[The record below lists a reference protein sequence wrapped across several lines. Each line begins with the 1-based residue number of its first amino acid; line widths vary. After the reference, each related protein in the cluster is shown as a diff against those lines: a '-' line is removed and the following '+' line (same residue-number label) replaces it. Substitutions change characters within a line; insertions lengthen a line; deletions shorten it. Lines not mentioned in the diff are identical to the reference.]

1 MRITEKARHAVLED
15 NQDVR
20 LDRRKMLALTT
31 MVTAFSVSSAVAQQP
46 TDLAA
51 VKAASNAFY
60 SALSVLDD
68 GSAMGKVW
76 ARAPYVTYVGPRS
89 NSIIVGWDA
98 QKQYWNEF
106 NKRFS
111 GRTASLIDDHI
122 HVNGNLAWEIGV
134 ETGQVQMKD
143 GTTRN
148 VDWIA
153 TNVYEKLD
161 GQWLMVSH
169 HAQPRPL

>member
-1 MRITEKARHAVLED
+1 MWATRAYRM
-15 NQDVR
+15 N
-20 LDRRKMLALTT
+20 RRKMLALST
-31 MVTAFSVSSAVAQQP
+31 MLAISSVGSAVADQP
-46 TDLAA
+46 ADIEAI
-51 VKAASNAFY
+51 KAASKAFY

-76 ARAPYVTYVGPRS
+76 ARTPYVTYVGPLS
-89 NSIIVGWDA
+89 KSVIVGWDA
-98 QKQYWNEF
+98 QKQYWDDF

-111 GRTASLIDDHI
+111 LRTASMIDDHI
-122 HVNGNLAWEIGV
+122 HVNGNLAWQIGV
-134 ETGQVQMKD
+134 ETGQVQLKD
-143 GTTRN
+143 GTTRK

-169 HAQPRPL
+169 HAQPRPQ

>member
-1 MRITEKARHAVLED
+1 MRITDTAPRAVLED
-15 NQDVR
+15 NQGVR
-20 LDRRKMLALTT
+20 FDRRKMLALTT
-31 MVTAFSVSSAVAQQP
+31 MVAALSARSAVAQQ
-46 TDLAA
+46 TADVEA
-51 VKAASNAFY
+51 VKAASKAFY

-68 GSAMGKVW
+68 GSAMGQVW
-76 ARAPYVTYVGPRS
+76 ARVPYVTYVGPLS
-89 NSIIVGWDA
+89 KSIIVGWDA
-98 QKQYWNEF
+98 QKQYWNDF

-111 GRTASLIDDHI
+111 QRTASLIDDRI

-148 VDWIA
+148 VDWIV
-153 TNVYEKLD
+153 TNVYEKLS

-169 HAQPRPL
+169 HAQPRPQ